1 MPQPNYSRFSHE
13 ERIILANRLSNG
25 EKPTKIATVLGRPR
39 CTIYREIARNSKPSN
54 NTNKRTRVNRPSLTK
69 LDARHFRGTIKAEE
83 IKQAK
88 IRYERCRSDFKR
100 TQARY
105 EVNYAETQAKSRY
118 RTQTKVLDSSLFI
131 ETRKY
136 VLQKL
141 GERWSPEQIAGR
153 LKLDGILPTI
163 SHTTIYN
170 YIYSITD
177 RDERD
182 RLIKQLRRKGKP
194 YRHEKQVIYNQTNR
208 AKHSI
213 HDRPNEV
220 EELSRLGDLEGDTIV
235 GSNQKDRILTH
246 VCRVTGLLAM
256 GKVLDFNANSISNQT
271 TKDIKR
277 VFGDIKTI
285 TYDNGLEFSAWKI
298 TEATTN
304 STIYFSDPYT
314 PRQRGCNENTNG
326 LIRDYLPKGTDFR
339 KLNESD
345 IVFIEN
351 SLNNRPRKRLG
362 YLSPLEMFDLVR

>member
-1 MPQPNYSRFSHE
+1 MNLSQNKLSKESNYASAQLQQVFARGTNYPSE
-13 ERIILANRLSNG
+13 QTIKWRKTA
-25 EKPTKIATVLGRPR
+25 KIAAILGRPR
-39 CTIYREIARNSKPSN
+39 CTIYREKARNSKPSKDIKSRI
-54 NTNKRTRVNRPSLTK
+54 NKPSLAK

-88 IRYERCRSDFKR
+88 IRYEQRKNKFKQ
-100 TQARY
+100 TQVKY
-105 EVNYAETQAKSRY
+105 EANYAETQARNRRK
-118 RTQTKVLDSSLFI
+118 TQKKALDSSPFTN
-131 ETRKY
+131 TREY

-141 GERWSPEQIAGR
+141 NERWSPEQIAGR
-153 LKLDGILPTI
+153 LKLDGVLPTI

-285 TYDNGLEFSAWKI
+285 TYDNGLEFSAWKL

-304 STIYFSDPYT
+304 STIF
-314 PRQRGCNENTNG
+314 
-326 LIRDYLPKGTDFR
+326 F
-339 KLNESD
+339 
-345 IVFIEN
+345 F
-351 SLNNRPRKRLG
+351 
-362 YLSPLEMFDLVR
+362 

>member
-25 EKPTKIATVLGRPR
+25 EKPTKIAAILGRPR
-39 CTIYREIARNSKPSN
+39 CTIYREKARNSKPSKDIKSRI
-54 NTNKRTRVNRPSLTK
+54 NKPSLAK

-88 IRYERCRSDFKR
+88 IRYEQRKNKFKQ
-100 TQARY
+100 TQVKY
-105 EVNYAETQAKSRY
+105 EANYAETQARNRRK
-118 RTQTKVLDSSLFI
+118 TQRKALDSSPFTD
-131 ETRKY
+131 TREY

-141 GERWSPEQIAGR
+141 NERWSPEQIAGR
-153 LKLDGILPTI
+153 LKLDGVLPTI

-208 AKHSI
+208 TKHSI

-246 VCRVTGLLAM
+246 VCRITGLLAM

-285 TYDNGLEFSAWKI
+285 TYDNGLEFSAWKL

-304 STIYFSDPYT
+304 STIFFSDPYA
-314 PRQRGCNENTNG
+314 PHQRGCNENTNG

-339 KLNESD
+339 KLDETD
-345 IVFIEN
+345 IMFIEN